1 MREGIGHPP
10 FSLFLHYN
18 ATAGRIARNRGEML
32 EKRKNPPGKTRTK
45 QLYLSTGE
53 KQLSKIDGYIAELP
67 CEIWG
72 KFS

>member
-18 ATAGRIARNRGEML
+18 AEKGENARNRGEML
-32 EKRKNPPGKTRTK
+32 EKRKNPQGKTRTK
-45 QLYLSTGE
+45 QPYLSTGE
-53 KQLSKIDGYIAELP
+53 EQLSKIDGYIAQIAG
-67 CEIWG
+67 EIWG